1 MRVRFH
7 ALSLFLLTVSGCGA
21 GGGGGPASSPSPEPG
36 PGTPPGGAELVTN
49 PSLPVWEPEPGQE
62 VRATV
67 GTFPPMAGEV
77 RAVRSGVLLLQRDS
91 ETYPLRLTSIR
102 VLEVRRHRR
111 TRALEGGII
120 GALAGAI
127 LGRLTLVGIGGD
139 HWESQGEVLAPGLGA
154 IVGGLAGALLG
165 WQIGGDLWEEVAV
178 PAAANPSPWRVL
190 DLRQDPDQAASLTP
204 RGFRSSSTRRNLPR
218 GVSRW

>member
-1 MRVRFH
+1 MRIRFH
-7 ALSLFLLTVSGCGA
+7 APSLFLWVVCGCGVL
-21 GGGGGPASSPSPEPG
+21 GGGGPASSPSPEAG
-36 PGTPPGGAELVTN
+36 PIPPPEEPERIGT
-49 PSLPVWEPEPGQE
+49 PSLPVWEPELGQE

-77 RAVRSGVLLLQRDS
+77 RAVRNGVLLLQGEG

-102 VLEVRRHRR
+102 VLEVRRHGR

-127 LGRLTLVGIGGD
+127 LGRLTLAGIGGE

-154 IVGGLAGALLG
+154 IAGGLAGALLG
-165 WQIGGDLWEEVAV
+165 WQVGGDYWEEVRV
-178 PAAANPSPWRVL
+178 PLPTTVAPQRSMAKGPGRDRWVP
-190 DLRQDPDQAASLTP
+190 LTP
-204 RGFRSSSTRRNLPR
+204 PGSRFSSTRRNRP
-218 GVSRW
+218 

>member
-1 MRVRFH
+1 MWGR
-7 ALSLFLLTVSGCGA
+7 
-21 GGGGGPASSPSPEPG
+21 GGPAPSPSPEAGLIAPSGEPEPVG
-36 PGTPPGGAELVTN
+36 PPP
-49 PSLPVWEPEPGQE
+49 LPVWEPEIGQE

-67 GTFPPMAGEV
+67 GTFPPLAGEV
-77 RAVRSGVLLLQRDS
+77 RGVRNGVLFLRGES

-102 VLEVRRHRR
+102 GFDVRRQGR

-165 WQIGGDLWEEVAV
+165 WQVGGDYWEEVRV
-178 PAAANPSPWRVL
+178 PLPATVVPQRPREKGPGREKWAP
-190 DLRQDPDQAASLTP
+190 LTP
-204 RGFRSSSTRRNLPR
+204 PGSRFSSTQRNPQR
-218 GVSRW
+218 GVSPW

>member
-1 MRVRFH
+1 M
-7 ALSLFLLTVSGCGA
+7 
-21 GGGGGPASSPSPEPG
+21 
-36 PGTPPGGAELVTN
+36 
-49 PSLPVWEPEPGQE
+49 
-62 VRATV
+62 
-67 GTFPPMAGEV
+67 GTFPPMIGEV
-77 RAVRSGVLLLQRDS
+77 RAFRNGVLLLQG
-91 ETYPLRLTSIR
+91 EGEAYPLRLTSIR

-127 LGRLTLVGIGGD
+127 LGRLTLGGIGGE

-165 WQIGGDLWEEVAV
+165 WQVGGDYWEEVGIPTSGTV
-178 PAAANPSPWRVL
+178 
-190 DLRQDPDQAASLTP
+190 P
-204 RGFRSSSTRRNLPR
+204 RGRAMGKGPDPGSGTPITPPGSRSSSTRRNPPP